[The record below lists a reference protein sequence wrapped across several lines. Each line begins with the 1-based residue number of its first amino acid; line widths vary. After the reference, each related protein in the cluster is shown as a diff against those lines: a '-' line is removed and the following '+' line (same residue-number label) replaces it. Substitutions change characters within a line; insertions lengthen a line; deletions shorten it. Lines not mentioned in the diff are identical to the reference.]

1 MACSS
6 SSPFSKSS
14 KKGLELALGLEC
26 GSKSNSSHDF
36 LLKERHH
43 QELGLGSVDDDNME
57 MEAAV
62 RNCQGFWWGN
72 HYMSSSSSSVVL
84 SSKTSSCSIPHHS
97 PPPPQPG
104 LWFSL
109 RPSINRIGDV
119 LPHVPKAFIRV
130 KKIDTCIYLINISF
144 NTSTAYSFRDENVT
158 VFMVKTYLVRKLGL
172 SNEAEVQISCMGQKL
187 MHNLTLK
194 HVRDAIWLPGLVEFL
209 KSKTDFIGRSQG
221 ANVNY
226 LMSLEYGRT

>member
-109 RPSINRIGDV
+109 RPSINRY
-119 LPHVPKAFIRV
+119 PP
-130 KKIDTCIYLINISF
+130 S
-144 NTSTAYSFRDENVT
+144 
-158 VFMVKTYLVRKLGL
+158 
-172 SNEAEVQISCMGQKL
+172 
-187 MHNLTLK
+187 
-194 HVRDAIWLPGLVEFL
+194 
-209 KSKTDFIGRSQG
+209 
-221 ANVNY
+221 
-226 LMSLEYGRT
+226 